1 MLKDKNIIVGVTGG
15 IAAYKAVDV
24 VSQLKKKGAEVFVI
38 MTEGAQEFVT
48 PLTFQTI
55 SQNPVSTKIFS
66 QPTTWEVEH
75 ISLADRADAII
86 IVPATANIIGKIAG
100 GIADDMLTTVV
111 LASKAPII
119 FAPSMN
125 VNMFENSLTQ
135 RNIETLK
142 KLGHHIIEPEE
153 GFLAC
158 GYTGKGRL
166 PQTDIIIDEIEY
178 VLNKKDLYK
187 KKVLVTAGPTREDID
202 PVRYITNHSSG
213 KMGYAIAKAAR
224 DRGGDVVLISGV
236 THIRPPSGV
245 KFVRVGSALEMKE
258 AVLKEFDDADVVIKA
273 AAVADYR
280 PENISGQKIKKSDED
295 FILKLT
301 KNPDILLELGKQKGK
316 RILVGFAA
324 ETQDIIDNAQEKL
337 KNKNLDMIVAND
349 LTLEGSGFDTDT
361 NIVTIISSDG
371 KIEKFNKMGKK
382 ELAHII
388 LDKISGLLQ
397 QS

>member
-1 MLKDKNIIVGVTGG
+1 MLKDKSIIVGVTGG
-15 IAAYKAVDV
+15 IAAYKVVDL
-24 VSQLKKKGAEVFVI
+24 VSRLKKRGAEVFVV
-38 MTEGAQEFVT
+38 MTKGAQEFVT

-55 SQNPVSTKIFS
+55 SQNPVSTNMFS
-66 QPTTWEVEH
+66 QPNAWEVEH
-75 ISLADRADAII
+75 ISLADRADT
-86 IVPATANIIGKIAG
+86 IVIAPATANIIGKIAG

-125 VNMFENSLTQ
+125 VNMFENTLTQ

-142 KLGHHIIEPEE
+142 KIGHHIIEPED

-178 VLNKKDLYK
+178 ILTKKDLYK

-224 DRGGDVVLISGV
+224 DRGGDVVLISGA
-236 THIRPPSGV
+236 TQIRPPLGV
-245 KFVRVGSALEMKE
+245 KFISIGSALEMKE
-258 AVLKEFDDADVVIKA
+258 AVMNEFEDADIVIKA

-280 PENISGQKIKKSDED
+280 PRNVSEQKVKKSDGD
-295 FILKLT
+295 FVLKLT
-301 KNPDILLELGKQKGK
+301 NNPDILSELGKQKGK

-324 ETQDIIDNAQEKL
+324 ETQNIINNAQEKL
-337 KNKNLDMIVAND
+337 RRKNLDMIVAND
-349 LTLEGSGFDTDT
+349 LTLEGSGFNTDT

-371 KIEKFNKMGKK
+371 KVEKYNKMDKK

-388 LDKISGLLQ
+388 LDKISGLLK
-397 QS
+397 

>member
-24 VSQLKKKGAEVFVI
+24 VSQLKKKGAEAFVI

-153 GFLAC
+153 GFWH

-166 PQTDIIIDEIEY
+166 LKQII
-178 VLNKKDLYK
+178 
-187 KKVLVTAGPTREDID
+187 
-202 PVRYITNHSSG
+202 
-213 KMGYAIAKAAR
+213 
-224 DRGGDVVLISGV
+224 
-236 THIRPPSGV
+236 
-245 KFVRVGSALEMKE
+245 
-258 AVLKEFDDADVVIKA
+258 
-273 AAVADYR
+273 
-280 PENISGQKIKKSDED
+280 
-295 FILKLT
+295 
-301 KNPDILLELGKQKGK
+301 
-316 RILVGFAA
+316 
-324 ETQDIIDNAQEKL
+324 
-337 KNKNLDMIVAND
+337 
-349 LTLEGSGFDTDT
+349 
-361 NIVTIISSDG
+361 
-371 KIEKFNKMGKK
+371 
-382 ELAHII
+382 
-388 LDKISGLLQ
+388 
-397 QS
+397 